1 MRGLALFGTSFS
13 VAAEPGYTCI
23 CSAELKPRTSPFAT
37 VLVSVLVSVHCVQSV
52 SVALITASVASCI
65 VTGTRTSS
73 NRTAPDSTRGT
84 TAAPRRHWLWSTRG

>member
-37 VLVSVLVSVHCVQSV
+37 SVLVSVHCVQSV

-84 TAAPRRHWLWSTRG
+84 TAAPRRH